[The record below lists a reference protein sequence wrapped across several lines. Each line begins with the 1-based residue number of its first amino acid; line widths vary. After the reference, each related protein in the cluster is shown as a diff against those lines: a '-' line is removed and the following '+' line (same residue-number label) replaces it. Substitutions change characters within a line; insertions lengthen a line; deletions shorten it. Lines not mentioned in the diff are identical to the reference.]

1 MFFAAKP
8 FSKIRQFVLLSMAAV
23 LVGCA
28 SIPAGVDPSP
38 NDPWEPFNRSV
49 FEFNEGLDAYLLK
62 PVVAGYRFVLP
73 EFVREGIYNFFS
85 NYGDIYN
92 VAYNL
97 LQGKPGYA
105 FNDLMRVVVN
115 TTMGLGGFIDL
126 ATPGGLEKHKE
137 DWGQTLGVWGVPSG
151 PYVVLPFFGPS
162 NVRDT
167 FGTVADLESD
177 YLFRLLP
184 DVALRNSITGLRV
197 VNARN
202 TYYEAGD
209 LLDGAAIDKYSF
221 MRDAY
226 IQRREYQINEG
237 RDDEEPQMPVYENPY
252 ECERAKISPNEI
264 TRARWIYEELQM
276 DF

>member
-1 MFFAAKP
+1 
-8 FSKIRQFVLLSMAAV
+8 MAVA

-28 SIPAGVDPSP
+28 SIPAGVEPSP
-38 NDPWEPFNRSV
+38 HDPWEPFNRSV

-73 EFVREGIYNFFS
+73 EFVRDGIYNFFS

-92 VAYNL
+92 IFYNL

-105 FNDLMRVVVN
+105 FNDFMRVAVN
-115 TTMGLGGFIDL
+115 TTMGFGGFIDL

-137 DWGQTLGVWGVPSG
+137 DWGQTFGVWGVPAG

-162 NVRDT
+162 NIRDT

-177 YLFRLLP
+177 YLFKYVK
-184 DVALRNSITGLRV
+184 DVGLRNSITGLRV
-197 VNARN
+197 LNARN

-226 IQRREYQINEG
+226 IQRRQYQINEG

-252 ECERAKISPNEI
+252 
-264 TRARWIYEELQM
+264 Q
-276 DF
+276 

>member
-1 MFFAAKP
+1 MLSAVRFI
-8 FSKIRQFVLLSMAAV
+8 SKLRQCILLCMAVA

-28 SIPAGVDPSP
+28 STPAGVEPSP
-38 NDPWEPFNRSV
+38 HDPWEPFNRSV

-73 EFVREGIYNFFS
+73 EFVRDGIYNFFS

-92 VAYNL
+92 IFYNL

-105 FNDLMRVVVN
+105 FNDFMRVAVN

-137 DWGQTLGVWGVPSG
+137 DWGQTFGVWGVPAG

-177 YLFRLLP
+177 YLFKYVK
-184 DVALRNSITGLRV
+184 DVGLRNSITGLRV

-226 IQRREYQINEG
+226 IQRRQYQINEG
-237 RDDEEPQMPVYENPY
+237 RDDEEPQIPVYENPY
-252 ECERAKISPNEI
+252 
-264 TRARWIYEELQM
+264 Q
-276 DF
+276 

>member
-1 MFFAAKP
+1 MNAWLSFKRLVVLSLLALMF
-8 FSKIRQFVLLSMAAV
+8 
-23 LVGCA
+23 GCA
-28 SIPAGVDPSP
+28 SIPAGVPPSP
-38 NDPWEPFNRSV
+38 DDPWEPFNRSV
-49 FEFNEGLDAYLLK
+49 FEFNEGLDAYVLK

-85 NYGDIYN
+85 NYNDIYTALN
-92 VAYNL
+92 NL
-97 LQGKPGYA
+97 LQGKPDYA

-115 TTMGLGGFIDL
+115 TTMGLGGLIDL

-137 DWGQTLGVWGVPSG
+137 DFGQTFGVWGVPSG

-162 NVRDT
+162 SVRDT
-167 FGTVADLESD
+167 FGTVADLETD
-177 YLFRLLP
+177 YLFKYIP
-184 DVALRNSITGLRV
+184 NVGLRNSLTGLRV

-221 MRDAY
+221 LRDAY
-226 IQRREYQINEG
+226 IQRRKYQINEG

-252 ECERAKISPNEI
+252 E
-264 TRARWIYEELQM
+264 
-276 DF
+276 

>member
-1 MFFAAKP
+1 ML
-8 FSKIRQFVLLSMAAV
+8 SILHKIKTTLLLCLITAM
-23 LVGCA
+23 VGCA
-28 SIPAGVDPSP
+28 SIPAGVERSP
-38 NDPWEPFNRSV
+38 QDPWEPFNRSV
-49 FEFNEGLDAYLLK
+49 FEFNEGLDAYVLK
-62 PVVAGYRFVLP
+62 PVVTGYRFVLP
-73 EFVREGIYNFFS
+73 EFVRDGIYNFFS
-85 NYGDIYN
+85 NYNDIYT
-92 VAYNL
+92 ALYNL
-97 LQGKPGYA
+97 LQGKPGDA

-115 TTMGLGGFIDL
+115 TTMGLGGLIDL

-177 YLFRLLP
+177 YLFSFVK
-184 DVALRNSITGLRV
+184 DIGLRNSITGLRV

-237 RDDEEPQMPVYENPY
+237 REDEEPLVPVYENPY
-252 ECERAKISPNEI
+252 
-264 TRARWIYEELQM
+264 Q
-276 DF
+276 

>member
-1 MFFAAKP
+1 MLSAVKFISRA
-8 FSKIRQFVLLSMAAV
+8 RQCVLFCIASA

-28 SIPAGVDPSP
+28 SIPAGVQPSP
-38 NDPWEPFNRSV
+38 QDPWESFNRSV
-49 FEFNEGLDAYLLK
+49 FEFNEGLDAYVLK

-85 NYGDIYN
+85 NYSDIYT
-92 VAYNL
+92 ALYNL
-97 LQGKPGYA
+97 LQGKPAYA
-105 FNDLMRVVVN
+105 FNDFMRVVVN
-115 TTMGLGGFIDL
+115 TTMGLGGLLDL
-126 ATPGGLEKHKE
+126 ATPAGLEKHKE
-137 DWGQTLGVWGVPSG
+137 DWGQTLGVWGVPAG

-167 FGTVADLESD
+167 FGTAADLESD

-184 DVALRNSITGLRV
+184 DVALRNSLTGLRV

-237 RDDEEPQMPVYENPY
+237 RDDEEATPPVYQNPY
-252 ECERAKISPNEI
+252 E
-264 TRARWIYEELQM
+264 
-276 DF
+276 

>member
-1 MFFAAKP
+1 MFLFGVLV
-8 FSKIRQFVLLSMAAV
+8 SKTRQLFLLVATAV

-28 SIPAGVDPSP
+28 SIPAGVEPSP
-38 NDPWEPFNRSV
+38 HDPWESFNRSV

-62 PVVAGYRFVLP
+62 PVVAGYRFILP

-85 NYGDIYN
+85 NYNDLYT
-92 VAYNL
+92 ALFNL
-97 LQGKPGYA
+97 LQGKPGFA
-105 FNDLMRVVVN
+105 FNDFMRVAVN
-115 TTMGLGGFIDL
+115 TTMGLGGLIDL

-137 DWGQTLGVWGVPSG
+137 DWGQTLGVWGVPAG

-184 DVALRNSITGLRV
+184 NVALRNSITGLRV

-237 RDDEEPQMPVYENPY
+237 RDDEEPLMPVYENPY
-252 ECERAKISPNEI
+252 
-264 TRARWIYEELQM
+264 Q
-276 DF
+276 

>member
-1 MFFAAKP
+1 M
-8 FSKIRQFVLLSMAAV
+8 SLLSAKLKQLILLGLASL
-23 LVGCA
+23 LVACA
-28 SIPAGVDPSP
+28 SIPAGVEPSP

-85 NYGDIYN
+85 NYNDIYTALN
-92 VAYNL
+92 NL
-97 LQGKPGYA
+97 LQGKPDYA
-105 FNDLMRVVVN
+105 ASDLMRVVVN
-115 TTMGLGGFIDL
+115 TTFGLGGLIDM

-137 DWGQTLGVWGVPSG
+137 DWGQTFGVWGVPSG

-162 NVRDT
+162 SVRDT

-177 YLFRLLP
+177 YLFKY
-184 DVALRNSITGLRV
+184 VKNIGVRNSVTGLRV
-197 VNARN
+197 VNTRN

-226 IQRREYQINEG
+226 IQRREYQIHEG
-237 RDDEEPQMPVYENPY
+237 REDEEPLMPVYENGY
-252 ECERAKISPNEI
+252 E
-264 TRARWIYEELQM
+264 
-276 DF
+276 

>member
-1 MFFAAKP
+1 MFCV
-8 FSKIRQFVLLSMAAV
+8 SKIVGKTKQYILLCMATA

-28 SIPAGVDPSP
+28 SIPAGVEPSP
-38 NDPWEPFNRSV
+38 HDPWEPFNRSV

-85 NYGDIYN
+85 NYNDIYT
-92 VAYNL
+92 ALFNL
-97 LQGKPGYA
+97 LQGKPDFA

-115 TTMGLGGFIDL
+115 TTFGLGGLIDM

-137 DWGQTLGVWGVPSG
+137 DWGQTLGVWGVPAG

-177 YLFRLLP
+177 YLFSIMP
-184 DVALRNSITGLRV
+184 NVALRNSITGLRV

-226 IQRREYQINEG
+226 IQRRQYQINEG

-252 ECERAKISPNEI
+252 
-264 TRARWIYEELQM
+264 Q
-276 DF
+276 

>member
-1 MFFAAKP
+1 M
-8 FSKIRQFVLLSMAAV
+8 LLVPSLINKMKRFLLLCMATA

-28 SIPAGVDPSP
+28 SIPAGVEPSP
-38 NDPWEPFNRSV
+38 QDPWEPFNRSV

-85 NYGDIYN
+85 NYNDIYT
-92 VAYNL
+92 ALYNL

-105 FNDLMRVVVN
+105 FNDFMRVAVN
-115 TTMGLGGFIDL
+115 TTMGLGGLLDL

-137 DWGQTLGVWGVPSG
+137 DWGQTLGVWGVPAG

-226 IQRREYQINEG
+226 IQRRQYQINEG

-252 ECERAKISPNEI
+252 E
-264 TRARWIYEELQM
+264 
-276 DF
+276 

>member
-1 MFFAAKP
+1 MSLWPLGQWRKL
-8 FSKIRQFVLLSMAAV
+8 KQLTLLSFVIA

-28 SIPAGVDPSP
+28 SVPAGVQPSP
-38 NDPWEPFNRSV
+38 DDPWEPFNRSI

-62 PVVAGYRFVLP
+62 PAVEGYRFVLP
-73 EFVREGIYNFFS
+73 EFARQGIYNFFS
-85 NYGDIYN
+85 NYNDIYTAAFN
-92 VAYNL
+92 V
-97 LQGKPGYA
+97 LQGKPDYA
-105 FNDLMRVVVN
+105 FSDLMRVVVN
-115 TTMGLGGFIDL
+115 TTFGLGGLIDM

-137 DWGQTLGVWGVPSG
+137 DWGQTLGVWGVPAG

-177 YLFRLLP
+177 YLFRYINP
-184 DVALRNSITGLRV
+184 VGLRNSLTGLRV
-197 VNARN
+197 VNSRN

-226 IQRREYQINEG
+226 IQRRQYQINEG
-237 RDDEEPQMPVYENPY
+237 RDDEEPTMKPFENPY
-252 ECERAKISPNEI
+252 E
-264 TRARWIYEELQM
+264 
-276 DF
+276 

>member
-1 MFFAAKP
+1 MFFYFNFLNRIK
-8 FSKIRQFVLLSMAAV
+8 RCVLLLMAAL

-28 SIPAGVDPSP
+28 SIPAGVERSP
-38 NDPWEPFNRSV
+38 QDPWEPFNRSV

-62 PVVAGYRFVLP
+62 PVVAGYRFILP

-85 NYGDIYN
+85 NYSDIYT
-92 VAYNL
+92 ALYNL
-97 LQGKPGYA
+97 LQGKPDYA
-105 FNDLMRVVVN
+105 FNDLMRVAVN
-115 TTMGLGGFIDL
+115 TTMGLGGLLDL

-184 DVALRNSITGLRV
+184 NVALQNSLTGLRV

-209 LLDGAAIDKYSF
+209 LLDGAAIDKYGF

-226 IQRREYQINEG
+226 IQRRAYQINEG
-237 RDDEEPQMPVYENPY
+237 RDDEEPLMPVYENPY
-252 ECERAKISPNEI
+252 
-264 TRARWIYEELQM
+264 Q
-276 DF
+276 